1 METLGPVKPLT
12 PIRAVFPAMGKTAI
26 DTRVSMKIFFANRI
40 VGGYFIIGWH

>member
-12 PIRAVFPAMGKTAI
+12 PIRAMFPAMGKTTI
-26 DTRVSMKIFFANRI
+26 NTRGSMKKFFAYRF